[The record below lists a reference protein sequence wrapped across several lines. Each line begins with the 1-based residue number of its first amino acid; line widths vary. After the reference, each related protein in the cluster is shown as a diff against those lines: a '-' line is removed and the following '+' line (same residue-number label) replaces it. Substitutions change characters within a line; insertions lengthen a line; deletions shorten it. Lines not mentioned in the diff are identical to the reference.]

1 MTITTGDL
9 VSKFRTLRANPAA
22 MQRLTLSVQDAL
34 LGGQYTAVNATS
46 PFAMLMEAT
55 TTSAAAAMVHA
66 ETLVQRL
73 YPDNAATIDE
83 LYLHMSD
90 RDYLN
95 RFAAPGRNTFT
106 VMLYLDEVVT
116 KAVAVNDGTGN
127 RRLTIPRNMEF
138 NVAGYGYTLQYPINI
153 TVMPTG
159 SLSVF
164 YDLTRQSPLQTIEN
178 SRVDWFIGGYGNK
191 QFIMLSIPVQQF
203 VITSQTAQLNAVT
216 GLFKEFVFSDQ
227 FYYCRVYIKDASD
240 SVWTEIRTTH
250 TEQVYDTT
258 KPTAVLTVRNSALA
272 IRIPQVYFNNGLVKD
287 TLRVDIYTTKGEMN
301 KDFSGLPP
309 TAYSARWIDLD
320 QVGDSPYIAPF
331 YTFSGLLFYTEN
343 PAVSG
348 KNGLSFSELRERVIT
363 NGLDNPTKPIT
374 DEQLSVTL
382 SNMGYNVLTN
392 VDNITDRQVLA
403 IRELQPPESLETV
416 TGMGCSIKLLQTR
429 LSDLVQQQT
438 VENHGARITIRPN
451 TLFRTVDGVLTAV
464 PDAQRIALGNSIV
477 TPPDVLANQ
486 VNDGNYYYT
495 PFHYVLDTTNNQF
508 DTRVYRMDQ
517 PKANA
522 KYLYME
528 NTVFGLNTSTNAYGI
543 AEHPSGLGYR
553 ITIQPQ
559 VSELYSSLDIDQLFV
574 QLSYLPPGSSNRVW
588 INGVLQSPIDSGTNK
603 PINNQYVYSFD
614 LTTRYD
620 IDAAHL
626 LLLEDSQSPM
636 DLTTVFD
643 LVYIVRDFLPV
654 GAAVSDIDDI
664 VNATVLPNYQTSSL
678 YRGFVQEKLS
688 VTVGVFLN
696 HMWTRSRT
704 VVEDVQYQRYAADV
718 PATYTEIVYQ
728 RDSIGNIVLN
738 YDTTTQ
744 DYTYTILHQ
753 AGDAILDGNGLPV
766 YRHRKGDVVLDTN
779 GQPLP
784 VGGTQ
789 GVLRQIDMFLVDGR
803 YYFASNETTVTYR
816 ASATDQLAYWATSD
830 LDTLAAYL
838 LERSELY
845 FYPKQTAGLID
856 VIVRNNERVQI
867 AADQVLR
874 VELYVRQD
882 VYDNEPLRAN
892 LEQLV
897 PGVIATSMRN
907 TTISVSEMTERL
919 REALGSDVLS
929 VTIGGF
935 TNDVYGTVTVVDSS
949 MSPSVGKR
957 LTALSNKTLAVRDA
971 IVIKFV
977 SHLPKT
983 V

>member
-55 TTSAAAAMVHA
+55 TTSAAAAMVHG

-73 YPDNAATIDE
+73 YPDNAASVDE

-90 RDYLN
+90 HDYLN
-95 RFAAPGRNTFT
+95 RFASPGRNTFA
-106 VMLYLDEVVT
+106 VMLYLDEVVN

-138 NVAGYGYTLQYPINI
+138 MIAGYGYTLQYPINI

-164 YDLTRQSPLQTIEN
+164 YDLSRPSPLLTIEN

-216 GLFKEFVFSDQ
+216 GLFKEFAFSDQ
-227 FYYCRVYIKDASD
+227 FYYCRVYIKDAAEA
-240 SVWTEIRTTH
+240 VWTEIRTTH
-250 TEQVYDTT
+250 TEQVYDIT
-258 KPTAVLTVRNSALA
+258 KPTAVLTVRNNALA

-309 TAYSARWIDLD
+309 SAYSARWIDLD

-343 PAVSG
+343 PAISG
-348 KNGLSFSELRERVIT
+348 KNGLSFNELRERVIT

-464 PDAQRIALGNSIV
+464 PDAQRLALGNSLV

-528 NTVFGLNTSTNAYGI
+528 NTAFGLNTSTNAYGI

-559 VSELYSSLDIDQLFV
+559 VSELYSSLDVDQLMV
-574 QLSYLPPGSSNRVW
+574 QLSYVPPGSATRVW
-588 INGVLQSPIDSGTNK
+588 INGVLRSPIDSGTNK

-620 IDAAHL
+620 IDATHL

-664 VNATVLPNYQTSSL
+664 VNASVLPNYQSSSL

-704 VVEDVQYQRYAADV
+704 VVEDVRYQRYVADV
-718 PATYTEIVYQ
+718 PATYTEPIYQ
-728 RDSIGNIVLN
+728 RDSVGNIVLN
-738 YDTTTQ
+738 YNTTTQ

-803 YYFASNETTVTYR
+803 YYFASNATTTIYR
-816 ASATDQLAYWATSD
+816 ASATDQLAYWATLD